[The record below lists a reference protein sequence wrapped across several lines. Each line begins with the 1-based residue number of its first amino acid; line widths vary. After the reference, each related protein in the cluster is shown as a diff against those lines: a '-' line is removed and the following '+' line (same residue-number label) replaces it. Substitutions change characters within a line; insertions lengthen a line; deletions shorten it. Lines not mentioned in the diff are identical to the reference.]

1 MFVCLNV
8 LVFLSFCVFCVFR
21 VSNSTVILCLCVS
34 VCPYWCLSV
43 SSVFLLVFDLVS
55 LLRLLV
61 SGLFTD
67 FDDVTG
73 T

>member
-1 MFVCLNV
+1 MSIFI
-8 LVFLSFCVFCVFR
+8 
-21 VSNSTVILCLCVS
+21 VIECLCVS
-34 VCPYWCLSV
+34 VCPYRCLSV

-61 SGLFTD
+61 SGLFTN